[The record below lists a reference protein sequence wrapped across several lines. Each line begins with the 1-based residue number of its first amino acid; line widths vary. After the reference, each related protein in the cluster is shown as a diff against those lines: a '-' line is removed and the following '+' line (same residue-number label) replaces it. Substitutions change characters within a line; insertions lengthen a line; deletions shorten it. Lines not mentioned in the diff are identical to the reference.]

1 MRRARLGLCIGDRE
15 YGDRFTSCLMNHY
28 RDQLELHMFSQKE
41 ALQENWKTLDAI
53 VLSDDLAGENR
64 IECEIPQIYLFDGN
78 ENVDKE
84 VEKGVVFVDKYQEVN
99 KIVDEILKQIGEEI
113 KNASGG
119 VKQKLQVLAVYSLA
133 ENEMQLPFAVTLS
146 SILSENEKV
155 LLLDLQENSGLSQ
168 LMGEFYSSG
177 MEELLVMAESGKYS
191 KSRMVSCIGHLD
203 RTDVVYPLGNTECL
217 CEVKNLTYQ
226 KLFQILAQ
234 EMNYTTIVLNLGS
247 RFMGF
252 FELLGKLIGPAT
264 QAVGLP
270 TQLIPLLIVKM
281 FSSSAATGLVLDIF
295 KTCGPDS
302 YAGMLTSILMSC
314 TETIF
319 YTMSVYFLAA
329 KVTKTRYT
337 LPGALLAT
345 LAGTVASIF
354 LAGKM

>member
-64 IECEIPQIYLFDGN
+64 IECEIPQ
-78 ENVDKE
+78 
-84 VEKGVVFVDKYQEVN
+84 
-99 KIVDEILKQIGEEI
+99 I

-252 FELLGKLIGPAT
+252 FELLGSCQKIFLMKSRG
-264 QAVGLP
+264 GLGQWREKEFL
-270 TQLIPLLIVKM
+270 TEIQKRGEERLSENLREIQLPL
-281 FSSSAATGLVLDIF
+281 
-295 KTCGPDS
+295 
-302 YAGMLTSILMSC
+302 
-314 TETIF
+314 
-319 YTMSVYFLAA
+319 
-329 KVTKTRYT
+329 
-337 LPGALLAT
+337 
-345 LAGTVASIF
+345 VASPVVSCERLVEQWKWNEFGDSIRRMMPV
-354 LAGKM
+354 G